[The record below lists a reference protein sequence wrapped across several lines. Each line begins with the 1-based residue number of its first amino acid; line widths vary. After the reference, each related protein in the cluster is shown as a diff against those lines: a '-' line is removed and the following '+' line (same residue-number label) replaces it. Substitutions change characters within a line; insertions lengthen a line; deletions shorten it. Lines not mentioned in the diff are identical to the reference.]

1 MKNCNTHI
9 YLIWST
15 HAKLHIIMQVIKSV
29 VHDFMMASSCDKVM
43 MNWSFCLNERKWMDM
58 QVIKG
63 VVHDC
68 TMACDES
75 DDELKFWFGQ
85 LSSNIVEEAYAHDG

>member
-1 MKNCNTHI
+1 MD
-9 YLIWST
+9 
-15 HAKLHIIMQVIKSV
+15 MQVIKSV

-68 TMACDES
+68 TMACDETDDELKFLFRWWCMISQMASNES
-75 DDELKFWFGQ
+75 DDELKFWYGQ
-85 LSSNIVEEAYAHDG
+85 LNNSIVK

>member
-1 MKNCNTHI
+1 
-9 YLIWST
+9 
-15 HAKLHIIMQVIKSV
+15 
-29 VHDFMMASSCDKVM
+29 
-43 MNWSFCLNERKWMDM
+43 MDM

>member
-1 MKNCNTHI
+1 
-9 YLIWST
+9 
-15 HAKLHIIMQVIKSV
+15 
-29 VHDFMMASSCDKVM
+29 
-43 MNWSFCLNERKWMDM
+43 MDM

-75 DDELKFWFGQ
+75 DDELKFLFR
-85 LSSNIVEEAYAHDG
+85 